1 VHTERV
7 PTRAQGR
14 KRAHKRPAGTQLGE
28 LAARGMI
35 LQGAMRVFADMGF
48 RAASVE
54 DVLVAAGVSRRTFYR
69 LYKSK
74 DEVAAALYQVG
85 TGALV
90 EACKAAVRQESD
102 PTRQLERC
110 IDAHLENARQ
120 FGRLVFVL
128 GGEAQ
133 SHDSPLYAR
142 RMEVHDTLVAA
153 LVSGAAKK
161 GIDPL
166 VFHALII
173 ALEGVTRIML
183 QEGDEG
189 RRVTDAAIERVR
201 RVMRRVG
208 AGALLAHGDGVP
220 PLPNAPG

>member
-1 VHTERV
+1 V
-7 PTRAQGR
+7 PTKAHAR
-14 KRAHKRPAGTQLGE
+14 KRAHRRPAGTQLGE

-35 LQGAMRVFADMGF
+35 LQGAMRVFADAGF

-54 DVLVAAGVSRRTFYR
+54 DVLLSARVSRRTFYR

-85 TGALV
+85 AGALV
-90 EACKAAVRQESD
+90 EACKAAIRNESD

-110 IDAHLENARQ
+110 IEAHLENARQ

-142 RMEVHDTLVAA
+142 RIEVHETLVAT
-153 LVSGAAKK
+153 LVSGAAKR

-183 QEGDEG
+183 QASDEG
-189 RRVTDAAIERVR
+189 RRVTDAAIDRVR

-208 AGALLAHGDGVP
+208 AATLLAHGDGVP
-220 PLPNAPG
+220 PLPTAPA

>member
-7 PTRAQGR
+7 LPKRPAR
-14 KRAHKRPAGTQLGE
+14 KRAHKRPPGMQLGE
-28 LAARGMI
+28 IAARGMI

-48 RAASVE
+48 RAASVK
-54 DVLVAAGVSRRTFYR
+54 DVLVAAGVARRTFYR
-69 LYKSK
+69 LYGSK
-74 DEVAAALYQVG
+74 DEVGAALYEA
-85 TGALV
+85 GAATLV
-90 EACKAAVRQESD
+90 HACTAAVRQEAD
-102 PTRQLERC
+102 PARQLERC

-133 SHDSPLYAR
+133 SHDSPLFAR
-142 RMEVHDTLVAA
+142 RVEVHRTLVAT
-153 LVSGAAKK
+153 LVTGAAKK
-161 GIDPL
+161 AVDPL

-173 ALEGVTRIML
+173 ALEGITRIML

-189 RRVTDAAIERVR
+189 RRVTDAAIDRVR

-208 AGALLAHGDGVP
+208 AAALLAHGDGVP
-220 PLPNAPG
+220 PSPTAHG